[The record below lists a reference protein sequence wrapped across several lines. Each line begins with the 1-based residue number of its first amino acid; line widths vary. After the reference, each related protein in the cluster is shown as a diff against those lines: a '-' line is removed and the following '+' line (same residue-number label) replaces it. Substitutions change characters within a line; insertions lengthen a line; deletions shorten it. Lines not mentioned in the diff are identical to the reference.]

1 MAVSTKFVL
10 RSQST
15 LSDSNFPIM
24 LQIIIDRK
32 NQLVSTKKYSTKEH
46 WQTREQS
53 VTRNHPKHKEINL
66 LLRTI
71 TSEIDFF
78 IISEGKKGNRPGF
91 EEIKDLVRRLTGG
104 HTEPERRK
112 LFVLFD
118 EQIEALRAQNRIGY
132 ADTFK
137 STLGSLKNFMKDK
150 DKELLSINTAFLV
163 KYESYLIE
171 RGCAITTRS
180 VYFRTFRTLWR
191 NAIRD
196 KYCPESHYPFKEF
209 AFNKYNKPR
218 TKKRAISKAQIDLI
232 AAAQIDSK
240 NDILINARNYFLFSY
255 YCRGINFIDLASL
268 KWNNI
273 VEDEL
278 HYIRAKTKEE
288 FRFKLHPAASNI
300 LEYYKNLEGNSDA
313 GYVFPIIYKRHTTQQ
328 SIRDRRQKVR
338 TRTNKEMKAFGVSL
352 GIEKPLT
359 TYVARHSYATALR
372 RNGVSKENIGRS
384 LGHDSLKTTDIYLE
398 DIGDPVLDDLINSTI

>member
-1 MAVSTKFVL
+1 M
-10 RSQST
+10 
-15 LSDSNFPIM
+15 
-24 LQIIIDRK
+24 
-32 NQLVSTKKYSTKEH
+32 
-46 WQTREQS
+46 
-53 VTRNHPKHKEINL
+53 
-66 LLRTI
+66 
-71 TSEIDFF
+71 
-78 IISEGKKGNRPGF
+78 
-91 EEIKDLVRRLTGG
+91 
-104 HTEPERRK
+104 
-112 LFVLFD
+112 
-118 EQIEALRAQNRIGY
+118 
-132 ADTFK
+132 
-137 STLGSLKNFMKDK
+137 
-150 DKELLSINTAFLV
+150 
-163 KYESYLIE
+163 
-171 RGCAITTRS
+171 
-180 VYFRTFRTLWR
+180 
-191 NAIRD
+191 
-196 KYCPESHYPFKEF
+196 
-209 AFNKYNKPR
+209 
-218 TKKRAISKAQIDLI
+218 I
-232 AAAQIDSK
+232 AAAQIDPK

-313 GYVFPIIYKRHTTQQ
+313 GYIFPIIYKRHATLQ